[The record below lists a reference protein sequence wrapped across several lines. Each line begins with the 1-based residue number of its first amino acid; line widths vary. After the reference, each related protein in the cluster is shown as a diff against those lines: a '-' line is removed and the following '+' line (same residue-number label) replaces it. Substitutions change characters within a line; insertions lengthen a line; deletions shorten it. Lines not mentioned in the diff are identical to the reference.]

1 MLRLL
6 SALLLISILSMYGL
20 IAWELAWNMWPD
32 DPKRCPIYRPLP
44 NCEPPQPQ
52 PKPQP
57 KEPQKNPSI
66 ENWPTTDPR

>member
-52 PKPQP
+52 P
-57 KEPQKNPSI
+57 I
-66 ENWPTTDPR
+66 EIEKDDGHGLPDDWRPM